1 MSVDE
6 LLDLL
11 DSMTEKA
18 WGLPLTGGRCV
29 MDAEKIRGIIDEIR
43 LNMPQE
49 IRQAK
54 AIVADRSEIIKTAK
68 GEADKVIKTAEEK
81 AKVLVSRDEIV
92 RQAQFQADEILKE
105 ARGKAREIKKA
116 SADFAE
122 DLIKHTEENLTV
134 ALGEVKKARQVL
146 KTPVKLT
153 GQQDTKQNG

>member
-6 LLDLL
+6 LLDML

-68 GEADKVIKTAEEK
+68 TEADKVIKSAEEK
-81 AKVLVSRDEIV
+81 AKIMVSHDEIV
-92 RQAQFQADEILKE
+92 KQAQVQANDILSE
-105 ARGKAREIKKA
+105 ARVKSRDIKKA

-122 DLIKHTEENLTV
+122 DLIRHTEENLTV
-134 ALGEVKKARQVL
+134 ALGEIKKARQVL
-146 KTPVKLT
+146 KTPVKLS
-153 GQQDTKQNG
+153 GQQDTKQIK